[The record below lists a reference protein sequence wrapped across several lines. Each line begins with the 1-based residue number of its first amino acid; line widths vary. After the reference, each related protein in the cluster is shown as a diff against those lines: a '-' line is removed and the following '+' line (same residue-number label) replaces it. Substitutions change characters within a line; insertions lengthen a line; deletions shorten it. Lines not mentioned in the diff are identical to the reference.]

1 MRILFR
7 AVFLVIAIT
16 LILFAVS
23 NRETVSVGFWPL
35 PFLADLPLYLLCFLS
50 LLIGALIGVAAAWI
64 AGHRNRRELSARRRR
79 IEALERELTATQ
91 SQLEDHPAGT
101 RFVVTEHRYAAD
113 SITWG
118 PKLMALSA
126 ASSLCLA

>member
-1 MRILFR
+1 VRILFR

-91 SQLEDHPAGT
+91 SQLEDHPAPAKTQLSST
-101 RFVVTEHRYAAD
+101 RQLRPFLEGEGVSAD
-113 SITWG
+113 R
-118 PKLMALSA
+118 
-126 ASSLCLA
+126 

>member
-7 AVFLVIAIT
+7 AVFLVIAIS

-79 IEALERELTATQ
+79 IEALERELMATQ
-91 SQLEDHPAGT
+91 SRLEDHSDPAKTKLPAT
-101 RFVVTEHRYAAD
+101 RQLQNVRQ
-113 SITWG
+113 
-118 PKLMALSA
+118 
-126 ASSLCLA
+126 

>member
-35 PFLADLPLYLLCFLS
+35 PFLANLPLYLLCFLS

-91 SQLEDHPAGT
+91 SQLEDHPAPAKTQLSST
-101 RFVVTEHRYAAD
+101 RQLRPFLEGEGVSAD
-113 SITWG
+113 R
-118 PKLMALSA
+118 
-126 ASSLCLA
+126 

>member
-1 MRILFR
+1 VRILFR
-7 AVFLVIAIT
+7 AVFLVIAIS

-23 NRETVSVGFWPL
+23 NRETVSIGFWPL

-79 IEALERELTATQ
+79 IAALERELMATQ
-91 SQLEDHPAGT
+91 SRLEDHSAPAKTQLPAT
-101 RFVVTEHRYAAD
+101 RQLQNVRQ
-113 SITWG
+113 
-118 PKLMALSA
+118 
-126 ASSLCLA
+126 

>member
-1 MRILFR
+1 VRILFR
-7 AVFLVIAIT
+7 AVFLVIAIS

-79 IEALERELTATQ
+79 IEALERELMATQ
-91 SQLEDHPAGT
+91 SRLEDHSAPAKTQLPAT
-101 RFVVTEHRYAAD
+101 RQLQNVRQ
-113 SITWG
+113 
-118 PKLMALSA
+118 
-126 ASSLCLA
+126 